1 MNSETFK
8 QCRETIDGNVL
19 ASCDTEDV
27 AKHFLHITNF
37 GDAFRIVSIVDIIK
51 RGLQLPPPSY
61 CDTDMP
67 ANEPTV
73 WDSDRVATWL
83 LDHGLGVLVDRFK
96 KERIC
101 GAVLLKI
108 DPKRLASALDI
119 SISTMAILTEAI
131 KVLKDSKY
139 DNDGNDDVVVVVDD
153 DALRSNFI
161 PDMFLLALT
170 AIHSYTLKLK

>member
-1 MNSETFK
+1 MQVELILSKYDIKVNSESFK
-8 QCRETIDGNVL
+8 QCRDTIDGNVL

-61 CDTDMP
+61 CDIDMP
-67 ANEPTV
+67 PNEPMV
-73 WDSDRVATWL
+73 WDSDKVATWL
-83 LDHGLGVLVDRFK
+83 LEHGLVELVDKFK

-108 DPKRLASALDI
+108 DPKRLASALEI
-119 SISTMAILTEAI
+119 SIPTMAILTEAI
-131 KVLKDSKY
+131 KLLKDS
-139 DNDGNDDVVVVVDD
+139 
-153 DALRSNFI
+153 
-161 PDMFLLALT
+161 M
-170 AIHSYTLKLK
+170 